1 MSVNICICG
10 GGHLGHVVAGF
21 IAAHDNNR
29 VSILTRRPALWGE
42 SVCVTDPSGKI
53 FDGKLRLVTDDPA
66 KALSGCDLAILCLP
80 GFSIREELEKIKPHL
95 SSGTAVGS
103 VVAITGFVFQA
114 FDILNHSQPL
124 FAFQRV
130 PFISR
135 TTEYGH
141 AAQLLGYKTSLN
153 VAIEHC
159 DNKTTLLQL
168 LQHLFNCPVGLLGSN
183 YEASLTNS
191 NPLLHTSRLYS
202 MWKDFHPGTTYSSC
216 PQFYSEWTI
225 DAAQTLID
233 MDREFM
239 LLLNALGVKIDSIPT
254 ILDYYESHDAQSL
267 TTKLRSIPAF
277 SGLLAPM
284 TETETGFVPDFSSR
298 YFTEDFPFGL
308 RYIHDLLHQQ
318 KIPAPVIDKV
328 FSWGMAQIQTT

>member
-1 MSVNICICG
+1 MSANICICG

-21 IAAHDNNR
+21 IAAHDSNR

-42 SVCVTDPSGKI
+42 SVRVTDPDGNI
-53 FDGKLRLVTDDPA
+53 FDSKLSLVTDDPA
-66 KALSGCDLAILCLP
+66 KALAGCDLAILCLP
-80 GFSIREELEKIKPHL
+80 GFSIREELEKIRPHL
-95 SSGTAVGS
+95 SPATAVGS
-103 VVAITGFVFQA
+103 VVASTGFFFQA
-114 FDILNHSQPL
+114 FDTLSPGQPL

-141 AAQLLGYKTSLN
+141 AALLLGYKPSLS
-153 VAIEHC
+153 VAIERC
-159 DNKTTLLQL
+159 DNKPALLRA
-168 LQHLFNCPVGLLGSN
+168 LQNLFKCPVSLLASH

-202 MWKDFHPGTTYSSC
+202 MWKDFRPGTTYPSC
-216 PQFYSEWTI
+216 PKFYSDWTT

-239 LLLNALGVKIDSIPT
+239 LLLNALGVKKGSIPP

-267 TTKLRSIPAF
+267 TAKLRSIPAF
-277 SGLLAPM
+277 SSLLSPM
-284 TETETGFVPDFSSR
+284 TETEAGFVPDFSSR

-308 RYIHDLLHQQ
+308 RYIHDLIHQ
-318 KIPAPVIDKV
+318 KGIPSPVIDKV
-328 FSWGMAQIQTT
+328 FAWGMSQINK